1 MPHKIALVTDSTC
14 DIPADWLEKY
24 EITVV
29 PMTVIFGDEP
39 FLDGRDISPV
49 EFYEKLLTD
58 PRHPTT
64 SQPTPADFVEAY
76 KKATASGAD
85 EVLAIL
91 ISSQMSGTY
100 TSAVQA
106 VEMFDKSVHVLDS
119 RSNSMGLGWQ
129 VIAAARARENSG
141 DLQAMMDAA
150 EHVRSRAAYYIA
162 LDTIEYLAKGG
173 RIGSAVKFLDSV
185 LKIKTLIYVNHET
198 GTVGPG
204 IPSGSRMGVLKN
216 MYKEFFKHVDT
227 SRPLHITVLHNHSEG
242 DAQRIEEQVR
252 KEFSP
257 AELFTT
263 IVTPVLGAHTGP
275 RAVALCG
282 YSE

>member
-1 MPHKIALVTDSTC
+1 MTHKIALVTDSTC
-14 DIPADWLEKY
+14 DIPMDWLEKY

-39 FLDGRDISPV
+39 FLDGRDITPV

-64 SQPTPADFVEAY
+64 SQPSPADFVEAY
-76 KKATASGAD
+76 KKATAGGAE
-85 EVLAIL
+85 EVLAII
-91 ISSQMSGTY
+91 ISSAMSGTY
-100 TSAVQA
+100 ASAVQA
-106 VEMFDKSVHVLDS
+106 VEMFDKPVHVVDS

-129 VIAAARARENSG
+129 VIAAARARESGG
-141 DLQAMMDAA
+141 DLKAMIDAA
-150 EHVRSRAAYYIA
+150 SHVRGKVAYYIA

-173 RIGSAVKFLDSV
+173 RIGGAVKFMNSV
-185 LKIKTLIYVNHET
+185 LKIKPLVYVNHET
-198 GTVGPG
+198 GTVGAG
-204 IPSGSRMGVLKN
+204 IPSGSRVGVLKN

-227 SRPLHITVLHNHSEG
+227 TRPLHITVLHNHSEE
-242 DAQRIEEQVR
+242 DAQRIEDQVGE
-252 KEFSP
+252 EFSP
-257 AELFTT
+257 VEIFTT
-263 IVTPVLGAHTGP
+263 IVTPILGAHTGP

>member
-1 MPHKIALVTDSTC
+1 MTHKIALVTDSTC
-14 DIPADWLEKY
+14 DIPMDWLEKY

-39 FLDGRDISPV
+39 FLDGRDITPV

-64 SQPTPADFVEAY
+64 SQPSPADFVEAY
-76 KKATASGAD
+76 KKATAGGAE
-85 EVLAIL
+85 EVLAII
-91 ISSQMSGTY
+91 ISSAMSGTY
-100 TSAVQA
+100 ASAVQA
-106 VEMFDKSVHVLDS
+106 VEMFDKPVHVVDS

-129 VIAAARARENSG
+129 VIAAARARESGG
-141 DLQAMMDAA
+141 DLKAMLDAA
-150 EHVRSRAAYYIA
+150 SHVRGKVAYYIA

-173 RIGSAVKFLDSV
+173 RIGGAVKFMNSV
-185 LKIKTLIYVNHET
+185 LKIKPLVYVNHET
-198 GTVGPG
+198 GTVGAG
-204 IPSGSRMGVLKN
+204 IPSGSRVGVLKN

-227 SRPLHITVLHNHSEG
+227 TRPLHITVLHNHSEE
-242 DAQRIEEQVR
+242 DAQRIEDQVGE
-252 KEFSP
+252 EFSP
-257 AELFTT
+257 VEIFTT
-263 IVTPVLGAHTGP
+263 IVTPILGAHTGP

>member
-1 MPHKIALVTDSTC
+1 MTHKIALVTDSTC
-14 DIPADWLEKY
+14 DIPRDWQEKY

-39 FLDGRDISPV
+39 FLDGRDITPV

-76 KKATASGAD
+76 KTATASGAE
-85 EVLAIL
+85 EVLVIV
-91 ISSQMSGTY
+91 ISSAMSGTY
-100 TSAVQA
+100 SSAVQA
-106 VEMFDKSVHVLDS
+106 VDLYDKPVHVVDS

-129 VIAAARARENSG
+129 VIAAARARESG
-141 DLQAMMDAA
+141 GGLDAMLEAA
-150 EHVRSRAAYYIA
+150 SHVRDSVAYYIA

-173 RIGSAVKFLDSV
+173 RIGGAVKFLNSV
-185 LKIKTLIYVNHET
+185 LKIKPLIYVNHET
-198 GTVGPG
+198 GTVGAG
-204 IPSGSRMGVLKN
+204 VPSRSRAGVLNN

-227 SRPLHITVLHNHSEG
+227 SRPLHITVLHNHSED
-242 DAQRIEEQVR
+242 DAQRIEDQVR
-252 KEFSP
+252 REYSP
-257 AELFTT
+257 VEIFTT

-282 YSE
+282 YFE

>member
-1 MPHKIALVTDSTC
+1 MAHKIALVTDSTC

-39 FLDGRDISPV
+39 FLDGRDITPV

-64 SQPTPADFVEAY
+64 SQPSPADFVEAY
-76 KKATASGAD
+76 KDATAGGAD

-100 TSAVQA
+100 ASAVQA
-106 VEMFDKSVHVLDS
+106 VEMFDKPVHVVDS

-129 VIAAARARENSG
+129 VIATARARESG
-141 DLQAMMDAA
+141 GGLDAMLQAAS
-150 EHVRSRAAYYIA
+150 HVRDSVAYYIA

-173 RIGSAVKFLDSV
+173 RIGGAVKFLNSV
-185 LKIKTLIYVNHET
+185 LKIKPLIYVNHET
-198 GTVGPG
+198 GTVGAG
-204 IPSGSRMGVLKN
+204 VPSRSRAGVLN
-216 MYKEFFKHVDT
+216 NVYKEFFKHVDT
-227 SRPLHITVLHNHSEG
+227 TRPLHITVLHNHSEE
-242 DAQRIEEQVR
+242 DAQRIEDQVR
-252 KEFSP
+252 QEFSP
-257 AELFTT
+257 VEIFTT

>member
-1 MPHKIALVTDSTC
+1 MPHKITLVTDSTC
-14 DIPADWLEKY
+14 DIPADWLKKY

-39 FLDGRDISPV
+39 FLDGRDITPV

-76 KKATASGAD
+76 KKATSSGAD

-100 TSAVQA
+100 ASAVQA
-106 VEMFDKSVHVLDS
+106 VEMFDKPVHIVDS

-129 VIAAARARENSG
+129 VIAAARARENGG
-141 DLQAMMDAA
+141 DLQAMLDAA
-150 EHVRSRAAYYIA
+150 EHVRGRAAYYIA
-162 LDTIEYLAKGG
+162 LDTIEFLAKGG
-173 RIGSAVKFLDSV
+173 RIGGAVKFLDSV
-185 LKIKTLIYVNHET
+185 LKIKPLVFVNHET

-204 IPSGSRMGVLKN
+204 IPSGSRAGALKN

-227 SRPLHITVLHNHSEG
+227 SRPLHITVLHNHSEE

-257 AELFTT
+257 VELFIT
-263 IVTPVLGAHTGP
+263 IVTPILGAHTGP